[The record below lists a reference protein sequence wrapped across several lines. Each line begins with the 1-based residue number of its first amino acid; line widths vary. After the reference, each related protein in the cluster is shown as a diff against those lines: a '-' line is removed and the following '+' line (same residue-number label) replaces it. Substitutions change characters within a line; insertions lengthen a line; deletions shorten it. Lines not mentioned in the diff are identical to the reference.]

1 MSSQNVRPPR
11 DFASGSSGAAKDSGS
26 LGQVTPRFGIA
37 VGVFLLILFSIIL
50 YLRPEVVQLTEQ
62 IAGKRDAILA
72 LQIQA
77 DSLKI
82 RIEENRQARAKFA
95 VLEENGMFAEQKKLS
110 AIRQL
115 EDLRQRYRITS
126 LQYQILPAVVTQ
138 IGTQDTLGMSLVTSR
153 IILNVRGFMDSD
165 LIAFVEAIRMELPG
179 HVVVEAFEINKLAS
193 PGAASLARIRSGAGA
208 DMVSGV
214 VTLSWRAIHNV
225 EKVAER

>member
-11 DFASGSSGAAKDSGS
+11 DLAAGSSGATKDSGG
-26 LGQVTPRFGIA
+26 LGQIAPRFGIA
-37 VGVFLLILFSIIL
+37 VGVLLLILFSIGL
-50 YLRPEVVQLTEQ
+50 YLRPEVVQLIEQ
-62 IAGKRDAILA
+62 IAGKRDAIVA

-77 DSLKI
+77 ESLKA
-82 RIEENRQARAKFA
+82 RIEENRKARAQFA
-95 VLEENGMFAEQKKLS
+95 ALEEKGMFAEQDRLS
-110 AIRQL
+110 VIRQL
-115 EDLRQRYRITS
+115 EELRRRHRITG

-138 IGTQDTLGMSLVTSR
+138 VGAQGTPGMSIVASR

-165 LIAFVEAIRMELPG
+165 LIAFVESIRLELPG

-214 VTLSWRAIHNV
+214 ATLSWRVIHDV
-225 EKVAER
+225 EKMAER